1 MQETRHDEVTA
12 EGPRAKREKHDTTP
26 DLKKELEELKKK
38 YEESQTEK
46 EELKTE
52 KEELKKKYEESQ
64 KKYEE
69 NEALLKRFPRMDEI
83 VNTRKLCPP
92 PNESNSSAH
101 TKTGHRPASTE
112 ATLVLPEVLGCA
124 DKFWSHRK
132 EPPTFPKSLNSEG
145 SSSLVV
151 YAVLNMIMDPLS
163 NILGFPIHDVLDI
176 QACISLLDAIPDLG
190 LLGPNKIIASAV
202 EIKKEP
208 KLLRSGTKSTEWGD
222 IFGSDTEVA
231 GEVFEQL
238 YLVNSNNLGS
248 GGVGLLTTAENYM
261 LVSLDGDIRYD
272 IEKIK
277 NFFSK
282 RKGKTESTP
291 DRMQTAIFKTED
303 LSDEQRDFKVTTLN
317 IPGAVP
323 DEYMKRDK
331 DGNIKKDRNGND
343 QVYKYGRVAAIA
355 SQETAAYSHYASKV
369 LSMDTEPKKT
379 LNLLAVFVI
388 LTLRNLMNY
397 IENENSE
404 NIMNMTHFSARFVSE
419 PSVLSLTAVT
429 LSRPIDFLCPSTS
442 CDSKVFYAIKQLG
455 FGSHGVCCL
464 AFNMNGAAC
473 VLKFIHKH
481 VIGTS
486 NSEMEAKEEA
496 AMWGRIYK
504 EKYGITASLLQVN
517 FRLIIVMPY
526 LQIPSTHREKLALC
540 KDDTDS
546 KLYRGLKE
554 FCDAGYIHK
563 ELHWHH
569 VGVIPSADSDSDN
582 PCLLCD
588 LENISEH
595 LMSEVE
601 KEKWVDEAFTALKNR
616 LNLEQE
622 NCLQTPK
629 K

>member
-12 EGPRAKREKHDTTP
+12 EGPRAKKEKHDTTP
-26 DLKKELEELKKK
+26 DLKKALEELKKK

-46 EELKTE
+46 EELK
-52 KEELKKKYEESQ
+52 K
-64 KKYEE
+64 E
-69 NEALLKRFPRMDEI
+69 NETLLKRFPTMDEI
-83 VNTRKLCPP
+83 VNTGKLCPP

-112 ATLVLPEVLGCA
+112 ATLVLPDVLGCA

-145 SSSLVV
+145 SSNLVV

-208 KLLRSGTKSTEWGD
+208 KLLRSGKKSKEWGD

-261 LVSLDGDIRYD
+261 LVSLDGDISYD

-291 DRMQTAIFKTED
+291 DRMQTAIFKRED
-303 LSDEQRDFKVTTLN
+303 LSDEQRDFEVTALN

-323 DEYMKRDK
+323 NEYMKRDK

-343 QVYKYGRVAAIA
+343 QVYKFGRVAAIA
-355 SQETAAYSHYASKV
+355 SQKTAAYSHYASEV

-419 PSVLSLTAVT
+419 PSVFSLTAVT

-442 CDSKVFYAIKQLG
+442 CDRKGFYAIRQLG

-486 NSEMEAKEEA
+486 NSEMKAKEEA

-504 EKYGITASLLQVN
+504 KKYGITASLLQVN

-569 VGVIPSADSDSDN
+569 VGVIPSADFDSN

-595 LMSEVE
+595 RMSEVE
-601 KEKWVDEAFTALKNR
+601 KEKWVGEAFTALKNR

>member
-1 MQETRHDEVTA
+1 MTKQLPKAPGLKET
-12 EGPRAKREKHDTTP
+12 
-26 DLKKELEELKKK
+26 DLKKALEELKKK

-46 EELKTE
+46 EELK
-52 KEELKKKYEESQ
+52 K
-64 KKYEE
+64 E
-69 NEALLKRFPRMDEI
+69 NETLLKRFPTMDEI

-112 ATLVLPEVLGCA
+112 ATLVLPDVLGCA

-190 LLGPNKIIASAV
+190 LLGPNNIIASAV

-317 IPGAVP
+317 IPGTVP

-355 SQETAAYSHYASKV
+355 SQKTAAYSHYASEV

-419 PSVLSLTAVT
+419 PSVFSLTAVT

-442 CDSKVFYAIKQLG
+442 CDRKGFYAIKQLG

-486 NSEMEAKEEA
+486 NSEMKAKEEA

-504 EKYGITASLLQVN
+504 KKYGITASLLQVN

-526 LQIPSTHREKLALC
+526 LQIPSTHRERLALC

-569 VGVIPSADSDSDN
+569 VGVIPSADFDSNN

-595 LMSEVE
+595 RMSEVE
-601 KEKWVDEAFTALKNR
+601 KEKWVGEAFTALKNR